1 MFFFALNYGP
11 GRSKTEK
18 DWLFKPSSEHEGET
32 KSSEQMKMLTM
43 TTINNAE
50 HLLCPFVLPLE
61 ITAVNLRAVK

>member
-1 MFFFALNYGP
+1 MAQDAAKLKRTGFLNHP
-11 GRSKTEK
+11 QNMRVRQRA
-18 DWLFKPSSEHEGET
+18 P
-32 KSSEQMKMLTM
+32 EQMKMLTM